1 MDSIYHYFYK
11 GLVQV
16 SPLDLTL
23 LSFMHFFLKLQVLA
37 LLLFF
42 CSKIQ
47 SITLKIELI
56 LVRSKI
62 FQNYLI

>member
-23 LSFMHFFLKLQVLA
+23 LSFMHFLKKITSTSVIIIFL
-37 LLLFF
+37 
-42 CSKIQ
+42 
-47 SITLKIELI
+47 
-56 LVRSKI
+56 
-62 FQNYLI
+62 

>member
-23 LSFMHFFLKLQVLA
+23 LS
-37 LLLFF
+37 LLLLF

-47 SITLKIELI
+47 SIPLKIELK

-62 FQNYLI
+62 FLNYVI